1 MTVLRHVLTW
11 MLRNNRKHTMSFII
25 GGAVLVIGIAVCLFV
40 AFYSEDE
47 PDWHRSNLSKWKQY
61 SGKEWE

>member
-1 MTVLRHVLTW
+1 
-11 MLRNNRKHTMSFII
+11 MSFII